1 MSYSLKKKA
10 FTNYSGQTIPEY
22 VSITFGEQETLKII
36 FDQDI
41 SAYRWTLTASHQG
54 STILYTANS
63 DIKISGNKMEI
74 PVNAYTKEFQ
84 NAAKDGDF
92 STFLEIFAV
101 DSDDHV
107 QHVIVLQ
114 MIARASN
121 ISGSTPPELIL
132 PPSGNY
138 VTPEQ
143 LETAVN
149 GMVTPAQLETAVN
162 GMVTPTQLGASVIY
176 ATKHHL
182 VSGGDEAVFNISSG
196 NKIFYHKIRE
206 NDVISITFDTVS
218 DTDVTTAELWLTM
231 PDPAVS
237 FSFSPANILWLE
249 EPGFSDGD
257 TLYCVVLR
265 HSKSVIVA
273 NVAYQIENWSQYE
286 QQQ

>member
-1 MSYSLKKKA
+1 MYYSLKKKA

-22 VSITFGEQETLKII
+22 ISITFGEQETLKII
-36 FDQDI
+36 FDQDV
-41 SAYRWTLTASHQG
+41 STYRWTLTASYQG

-132 PPSGNY
+132 LPSGNY
-138 VTPEQ
+138 ITPEQ
-143 LETAVN
+143 LQAAVKDFATVENLKKSTLFNMNQHLIQEESSVFTAFSCHQV
-149 GMVTPAQLETAVN
+149 
-162 GMVTPTQLGASVIY
+162 Y
-176 ATKHHL
+176 FHHL
-182 VSGGDEAVFNISSG
+182 KEDETLSVNFDLTD
-196 NKIFYHKIRE
+196 E
-206 NDVISITFDTVS
+206 NDIATI
-218 DTDVTTAELWLTM
+218 ELWLIM

-249 EPGFSDGD
+249 EPDFSDGD
-257 TLYCVVLR
+257 TLYCVVVR
-265 HSKSVIVA
+265 KSKSVIIA
-273 NVAYQIENWSQYE
+273 NAGYHIENWSQYE